1 MGFPGGSEVK
11 APACN
16 AGDLDLIPGSGRS
29 PGEGNDN
36 PLQYSFLENPMDGG
50 AWWAIVHG
58 VTKSQPRPSDFT
70 SLHFCYWVE
79 LCSSPAIYLGPNY
92 GGGNEDKGD
101 LLQKTSCMCRYTS
114 NPCLRW
120 RLLHTHRQVWVSLP
134 GSVLLSPDPGAQGSV
149 CALQESISQSY
160 VSSGSSVVGLMA
172 ASFKRAYAIP
182 KSAAPTAPVPAAVH
196 C

>member
-1 MGFPGGSEVK
+1 
-11 APACN
+11 
-16 AGDLDLIPGSGRS
+16 
-29 PGEGNDN
+29 
-36 PLQYSFLENPMDGG
+36 MDGG

-58 VTKSQPRPSDFT
+58 VTKSQPRLSDFT

-79 LCSSPAIYLGPNY
+79 LCSFPAIYLGPNC
-92 GGGNEDKGD
+92 GGGNEDNGD
-101 LLQKTSCMCRYTS
+101 LLQKISCMYCYTT

-120 RLLHTHRQVWVSLP
+120 RLLDTQQASLGQSVV
-134 GSVLLSPDPGAQGSV
+134 GSLLLSPDPGAQGSV

-182 KSAAPTAPVPAAVH
+182 KSAAPTAPVPVAVH